1 MALTSERRVPS
12 SSFNIA
18 AWASADGMVAG
29 RADDARAASN
39 TFAKATTPPQHLAVQ
54 IVGDFGRVLTSHFA
68 VRLVQLFLSRVLGD
82 SHLLFCRRNGEV
94 IFFRIDDGYHIM
106 DCFTVQR

>member
-1 MALTSERRVPS
+1 
-12 SSFNIA
+12 
-18 AWASADGMVAG
+18 MVAG

-54 IVGDFGRVLTSHFA
+54 IVDDFGRVLTSHFA

-106 DCFTVQR
+106 DCFTVQRWSRGNRQVTVLHGLTLHL